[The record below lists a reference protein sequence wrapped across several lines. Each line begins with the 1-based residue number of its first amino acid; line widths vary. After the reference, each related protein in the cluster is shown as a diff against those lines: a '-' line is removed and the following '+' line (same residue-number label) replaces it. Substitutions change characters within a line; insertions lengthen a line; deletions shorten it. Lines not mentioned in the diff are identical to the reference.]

1 MFSMSELA
9 SFSEK
14 EEFVRKQKF
23 SPLKERFF
31 FLTGEKFFDLWKPDA
46 NNFQGGMI
54 CKVL

>member
-1 MFSMSELA
+1 MFSMSELT
-9 SFSEK
+9 SSCRK
-14 EEFVRKQKF
+14 EEFVRRQNF

-31 FLTGEKFFDLWKPDA
+31 SLTGEKFFALWKPDA